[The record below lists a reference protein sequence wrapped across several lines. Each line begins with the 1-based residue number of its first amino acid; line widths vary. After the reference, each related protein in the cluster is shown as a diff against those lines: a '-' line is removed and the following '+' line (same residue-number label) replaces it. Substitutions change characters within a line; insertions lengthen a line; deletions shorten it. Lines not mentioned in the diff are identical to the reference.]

1 MRGSHEPS
9 FGLLF
14 RLVPQESIGQGLLTL
29 NALTIASV
37 LLVQT
42 VVLLLLLLILG
53 LSCAYPQTIPMT
65 WQHLVWSL
73 VFIPVAL
80 PPPGAAV
87 VLGNIWKRWQ
97 LSRTKSAS

>member
-42 VVLLLLLLILG
+42 VVLLVLLLILS
-53 LSCAYPQTIPMT
+53 LSCDYPQSIPMT
-65 WQHLVWSL
+65 WQRVVRSL
-73 VFIPVAL
+73 RLTPVAL

-87 VLGNIWKRWQ
+87 VLGNTWKRWQ
-97 LSRTKSAS
+97 LSRTKSGS